1 MNPPGP
7 NVYFMA
13 LQAGFLPFEPD
24 WLEYR
29 QILIAGFIF
38 VEFLWLRF
46 STNRGYRVHKYLFVL
61 QKYKILWFLGL
72 SL

>member
-13 LQAGFLPFEPD
+13 LQAGFLHFEPD
-24 WLEYR
+24 RLEYR

-38 VEFLWLRF
+38 VELLA
-46 STNRGYRVHKYLFVL
+46 
-61 QKYKILWFLGL
+61 
-72 SL
+72 

>member
-7 NVYFMA
+7 NFYFMA

-24 WLEYR
+24 RLEYR

-38 VEFLWLRF
+38 VELLA
-46 STNRGYRVHKYLFVL
+46 
-61 QKYKILWFLGL
+61 
-72 SL
+72 